1 MLLMYP
7 EHRKKA
13 FDEELVSE
21 DDFITELNRR
31 VFSYI
36 KQAYT
41 EGDDSHHDIDAQFT
55 PDECG
60 RITRMKL
67 SRMQLDNNG
76 TDVLLESIDLLKKSL
91 EKKKA
96 VSAETINDL
105 EQLINSIRNKN

>member
-1 MLLMYP
+1 M
-7 EHRKKA
+7 
-13 FDEELVSE
+13 FDEGLLSNE
-21 DDFITELNRR
+21 DFYTSFNLR
-31 VFSYI
+31 VFEYLKKI
-36 KQAYT
+36 YQ
-41 EGDDSHHDIDAQFT
+41 DDIGASDDINSLFS
-55 PDECG
+55 PEEVG